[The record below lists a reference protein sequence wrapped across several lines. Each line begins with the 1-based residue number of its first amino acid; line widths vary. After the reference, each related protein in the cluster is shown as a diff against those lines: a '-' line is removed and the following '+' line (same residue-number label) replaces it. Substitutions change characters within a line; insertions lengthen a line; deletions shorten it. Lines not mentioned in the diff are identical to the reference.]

1 MNNNRLPRRRLPVR
15 MTPVMWG
22 LLIAFVLTT
31 LVTAYL
37 TFLTVRNVFGA
48 DRSEEISPELALEV
62 TQETKVEIPLSLT
75 GPLQDSSGPTSQPW
89 DGANR
94 VTILLM
100 GLDLRDWEGGGP
112 SRTDTMLLYTLDPV
126 THSAGML
133 SIPRDLW
140 VNIPGFEYGKINTAY
155 YLGEAYDVAGGGP
168 GLAIETVEELLGIPI
183 NYYGE
188 VDFDAFVRLVDEI
201 GGIEV
206 NVPEEISVDPLGP
219 HNTVTL
225 QPGSQMLDGQTALAY
240 ARNRDT
246 IGGDFDRAERTQQ
259 VIMAVKDRVFSL
271 DMLPTLITKAPILYK
286 ELASSVR
293 TNMTLEEAIKLAWLA
308 QQISPENIQRA
319 VIGLDQVEMAISADG
334 LDILQ
339 PDPDA
344 IRLLRDEIFTAT
356 GPIGPVA
363 TATIANPEERMQE
376 ENATVSVLN
385 ATRTAGLAAET
396 TEFLLSKG
404 INVTLTDNAQEES
417 ANTVIIDYTGN
428 PYTVQYLI
436 NLLKIQPSNIYSRYD
451 PNSEADI
458 AILLG
463 EDWASD
469 NPMP

>member
-1 MNNNRLPRRRLPVR
+1 
-15 MTPVMWG
+15 
-22 LLIAFVLTT
+22 
-31 LVTAYL
+31 
-37 TFLTVRNVFGA
+37 VRNVFGA

-356 GPIGPVA
+356 GPIGPLA

>member
-1 MNNNRLPRRRLPVR
+1 
-15 MTPVMWG
+15 
-22 LLIAFVLTT
+22 
-31 LVTAYL
+31 
-37 TFLTVRNVFGA
+37 
-48 DRSEEISPELALEV
+48 
-62 TQETKVEIPLSLT
+62 
-75 GPLQDSSGPTSQPW
+75 
-89 DGANR
+89 
-94 VTILLM
+94 M

-356 GPIGPVA
+356 GPIGPLA

>member
-1 MNNNRLPRRRLPVR
+1 
-15 MTPVMWG
+15 
-22 LLIAFVLTT
+22 
-31 LVTAYL
+31 
-37 TFLTVRNVFGA
+37 
-48 DRSEEISPELALEV
+48 
-62 TQETKVEIPLSLT
+62 
-75 GPLQDSSGPTSQPW
+75 
-89 DGANR
+89 
-94 VTILLM
+94 
-100 GLDLRDWEGGGP
+100 
-112 SRTDTMLLYTLDPV
+112 
-126 THSAGML
+126 
-133 SIPRDLW
+133 
-140 VNIPGFEYGKINTAY
+140 
-155 YLGEAYDVAGGGP
+155 
-168 GLAIETVEELLGIPI
+168 
-183 NYYGE
+183 
-188 VDFDAFVRLVDEI
+188 
-201 GGIEV
+201 
-206 NVPEEISVDPLGP
+206 
-219 HNTVTL
+219 
-225 QPGSQMLDGQTALAY
+225 
-240 ARNRDT
+240 
-246 IGGDFDRAERTQQ
+246 
-259 VIMAVKDRVFSL
+259 MAVKDRVFSL

-463 EDWASD
+463 EDWASN

>member
-1 MNNNRLPRRRLPVR
+1 MNKNHLPFRKMPLK

-22 LLIAFVLTT
+22 LLIAFIIAT
-31 LVTAYL
+31 LITAYL
-37 TFLTVRNVFGA
+37 TFLTVREVFGA
-48 DRSEEISPELALEV
+48 DKPEGSSPVLALE
-62 TQETKVEIPLSLT
+62 TAPVEIPHSLT
-75 GPLQDSSGPTSQPW
+75 GPLQDEGGPAPQPW

-94 VTILLM
+94 VNILLM
-100 GLDLRDWEGGGP
+100 GLDLRDWEGEGP
-112 SRTDTMLLYTLDPV
+112 SRTDTMLLFTFDPV

-155 YLGEAYDVAGGGP
+155 YLGEAYDVPGGGP

-183 NYYGE
+183 NYYGQ
-188 VDFDAFVRLVDEI
+188 VDFEAFERLVDEI

-206 NVPEEISVDPLGP
+206 DVPYEFSVDPLGP
-219 HNTVTL
+219 HNTVNL
-225 QPGSQMLDGQTALAY
+225 EAGIQILDGPTALAY

-259 VIMAVKDRVFSL
+259 VILAVKDRMFSL
-271 DMLPTLITKAPILYK
+271 DMLPTLISKSPILYR
-286 ELASSVR
+286 ELASSVH

-308 QQISPENIQRA
+308 QQIPPENIQRA
-319 VIGLDQVEMAISADG
+319 VIGVDQVTMTMSADG

-344 IRLLRDEIFTAT
+344 IRLLRDEIFTT
-356 GPIGPVA
+356 SGPITPVA
-363 TATIANPEERMQE
+363 TTTIVNSTELMQA
-376 ENATVSVLN
+376 ENASISVLN

-396 TEFLLSKG
+396 TEYLLSRG
-404 INVTLTDNAQEES
+404 INVTMTDNAQEES
-417 ANTVIIDYTGN
+417 ANTIIIDYTGN
-428 PYTVQYLI
+428 PYTIQYLV
-436 NLLKIQPSNIYSRYD
+436 NLLDIQASNIYSRYD
-451 PNSEADI
+451 PNSETDI

-463 EDWASD
+463 EDWAID

>member
-1 MNNNRLPRRRLPVR
+1 
-15 MTPVMWG
+15 MWG

-428 PYTVQYLI
+428 PYTIQYLI

>member
-1 MNNNRLPRRRLPVR
+1 MNNDHLPLIRKLSK

-22 LLIAFVLTT
+22 LLIAFIITT
-31 LVTAYL
+31 LITAYL
-37 TFLTVRNVFGA
+37 TFLTVREVFGA
-48 DRSEEISPELALEV
+48 DKPEDSSPQLALETPEV
-62 TQETKVEIPLSLT
+62 AIPLSLS
-75 GPLQDSSGPTSQPW
+75 GPLQDASGPTPQPW

-94 VTILLM
+94 VNILLM
-100 GLDLRDWEGGGP
+100 GLDLRDWEGEGP
-112 SRTDTMLLYTLDPV
+112 SRTDTMLLFTLDPV

-155 YLGEAYDVAGGGP
+155 YLGAAYDVPGGGP
-168 GLAIETVEELLGIPI
+168 GLAIKTVEELLGIPI
-183 NYYGE
+183 NYYAQI
-188 VDFDAFVRLVDEI
+188 DFEAFERLVDEI

-219 HNTVTL
+219 HNTVNL
-225 QPGSQMLDGQTALAY
+225 EPGIQLLDGPTALAY

-259 VIMAVKDRVFSL
+259 VILAVRDRVLSL
-271 DMLPTLITKAPILYK
+271 DMLPTLISKAPILFK
-286 ELASSVR
+286 ELAGSVH

-319 VIGLDQVEMAISADG
+319 VIGVEQVTMTMSADG

-344 IRLLRDEIFTAT
+344 IRLLRDEIFTIS
-356 GPIGPVA
+356 GPISPVA
-363 TATIANPEERMQE
+363 TATIANSAELMQA
-376 ENATVSVLN
+376 ENASVSILN

-396 TEFLLSKG
+396 TEFLLSRD

-428 PYTVQYLI
+428 PYTIQFLV
-436 NLLKIQPSNIYSRYD
+436 NLLNIQASNIYSRYD
-451 PNSEADI
+451 PNSEVDI

-463 EDWASD
+463 EDWAND
-469 NPMP
+469 NSMP